1 MLDVIVAKVHHDML
15 KCFLISC
22 VIFHACHLSKTYALS
37 LLTKRGATED
47 KNPILMIKTYAR
59 NYENLELDH
68 IILFT
73 SSNTLLYTESH

>member
-1 MLDVIVAKVHHDML
+1 MPATLARPMHFPI
-15 KCFLISC
+15 
-22 VIFHACHLSKTYALS
+22 
-37 LLTKRGATED
+37 LTKRGATED

-73 SSNTLLYTESH
+73 SSNTLLYTESHWIHDTYLLTHSQ